1 MLLLYFKNLSK
12 SNLMLFCH
20 IQPENHFLM
29 RLPSPDGN
37 GILLYIVFLTRYK
50 RYSVSR
56 SFGRNGSKKK
66 KQKLKHVQFE
76 I

>member
-12 SNLMLFCH
+12 SKLMLFCH
-20 IQPENHFLM
+20 IQTENHFLM
-29 RLPSPDGN
+29 RLPNPDGN
-37 GILLYIVFLTRYK
+37 GILLYIVFSTRYK

-56 SFGRNGSKKK
+56 SFGRNSSKK
-66 KQKLKHVQFE
+66 KQKLKQVQFE